1 MHGVALARIAG
12 VSRNLTRAILS
23 KRRFS
28 VAVLPVM
35 CRSRN
40 DGLVRAA
47 KLDQPPMHGDCSGER
62 DHRHM
67 GV

>member
-35 CRSRN
+35 CRSKIAIIYSRVTHT
-40 DGLVRAA
+40 DRT
-47 KLDQPPMHGDCSGER
+47 
-62 DHRHM
+62 
-67 GV
+67 